1 MDAKARLFV
10 RNLAS
15 ARSIAHRLSQSKSAL
30 RHLMPLD
37 AVRMDALSDME
48 RTHFDA
54 FIKRFENLQDM
65 LDSQILRGLLVLEE
79 VELSGKTPR
88 DLSNLLEKWG
98 IIESA
103 AVWREM
109 RDLRNTL
116 AHEYPREPDIQVE
129 RLNRAYEAIDVLFG
143 VLDRVRV
150 HVSAKGL
157 ADLSSL

>member
-15 ARSIAHRLSQSKSAL
+15 AQSIAHRFSQSKSAL

-79 VELSGKTPR
+79 VELTGKTPR
-88 DLSNLLEKWG
+88 DLSKASSTVCGSMFRPRGSPTFRHSEKRPFSTLTNPSG
-98 IIESA
+98 TVPSA
-103 AVWREM
+103 
-109 RDLRNTL
+109 
-116 AHEYPREPDIQVE
+116 
-129 RLNRAYEAIDVLFG
+129 G
-143 VLDRVRV
+143 
-150 HVSAKGL
+150 G
-157 ADLSSL
+157 